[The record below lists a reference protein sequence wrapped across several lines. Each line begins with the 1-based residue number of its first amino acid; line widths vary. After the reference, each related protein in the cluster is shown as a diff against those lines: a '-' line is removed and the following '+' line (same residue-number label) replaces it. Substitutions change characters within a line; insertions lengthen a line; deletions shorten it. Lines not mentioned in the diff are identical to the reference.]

1 MCTPACLPSPPPS
14 PLLSLPL
21 LSLPLPNPLRFP
33 HCSYI
38 FSQTLF
44 TRRTNCP
51 SRLIGWVVTISELL
65 VCVITVDPLAYVPLL
80 FFAATL
86 SFIGA
91 KAGGKT

>member
-1 MCTPACLPSPPPS
+1 MPF
-14 PLLSLPL
+14 LLSLRLIFMPL
-21 LSLPLPNPLRFP
+21 VLHFFAALSTPFVAVPR
-33 HCSYI
+33 CSYI

-51 SRLIGWVVTISELL
+51 CRLIGWVVTVSELAM
-65 VCVITVDPLAYVPLL
+65 CVITVDPLAYVPLL

-91 KAGGKT
+91 

>member
-1 MCTPACLPSPPPS
+1 MP
-14 PLLSLPL
+14 
-21 LSLPLPNPLRFP
+21 R
-33 HCSYI
+33 CSYI

-51 SRLIGWVVTISELL
+51 SRLIGWVVTVSELAL
-65 VCVITVDPLAYVPLL
+65 CVVTVDPLAYVPLL

-91 KAGGKT
+91 RDSHNMR